1 MAHPGNI
8 ARRNPDG
15 IALIQ
20 AETGDTLSWSQLHQ
34 RAVQT
39 ANTFHRHGLR
49 PGDAIAMCL
58 ENRFEF
64 VSVVWAALYSGLR
77 FTPISARLLQ
87 PEIEYILADCGARA
101 LIHSNRTLVAA
112 RAGDALDDPPWI
124 INVDASDSPFDATA
138 EEAPVYER
146 SEGVP
151 MLYSS
156 GTTGRPKGV
165 WRAAPASP
173 VEELQPADLAMA
185 AVYQIDEQSV
195 YLSTAPLYH
204 SAPISFLVRMNRV
217 GSTTVIMDRFD
228 PAAALSHIETY
239 RVTHSQ
245 WVPTMFVRMLRLSD
259 TERTRHDLSTHRV
272 AVHGAAPCP
281 VHVKE
286 AMFEWWGPII
296 YEYYAG
302 TEGVGTCLIGPDEW
316 LTHKGSVGRSV
327 SGPLHILDEHGTPLP
342 AGEVGEIWF
351 ENSSQFRYLNDD
363 DKTSES
369 RRTDGSGTFGD
380 LGYLDADGY
389 LYLTDRKAFT
399 IIAGGI
405 NVYPQ
410 EIEDVLL
417 AHPAVVDVAVFGVAN
432 PEYGE
437 EIKAVVQPDPAVI
450 ADESLAAELTEHC
463 RTHLAAF
470 KCPRSIDFDSELPRE
485 PNGKLMKRVLRDR
498 YTTTIPPTT
507 SE

>member
-1 MAHPGNI
+1 MAHPGI
-8 ARRNPDG
+8 VAGRNPEG

-20 AETGDTLSWSQLHQ
+20 AETGEMLTWSQLHR
-34 RAVQT
+34 RAIQA
-39 ANTFHRHGLR
+39 ANVFHRQGLR
-49 PGDAIAMCL
+49 PGDSIALCL

-77 FTPISARLLQ
+77 FTPISTRLLQ
-87 PEIEYILADCGARA
+87 PEVEYILADCGARA
-101 LIHSNRTLVAA
+101 LVHSARTQAA
-112 RAGDALDDPPWI
+112 AAAAGALADPVRSI
-124 INVDASDSPFDATA
+124 DVDASDSPFDPDPN
-138 EEAPVYER
+138 EAPEYER
-146 SEGVP
+146 SEGVA

-165 WRAAPASP
+165 WRAAPDAP
-173 VEELQPADLAMA
+173 VEELQPADAAMA
-185 AVYQIDEQSV
+185 AVYQIDERSI

-204 SAPISFLVRMNRV
+204 SAPISFLARMNRI
-217 GSTTVIMDRFD
+217 GAATVIMERFD
-228 PAAALSHIETY
+228 PAAALAHIDTY

-245 WVPTMFVRMLRLSD
+245 WVPTMFVRMLRLD
-259 TERTRHDLSTHRV
+259 DAERSRHDLSTHRV

-281 VHVKE
+281 VHVKQ
-286 AMFEWWGPII
+286 AMLDWWGPII

-302 TEGVGTCLIGPDEW
+302 TEGAGTCLIGPDEW
-316 LTHKGSVGRSV
+316 LAHKGSVGRSV
-327 SGPLHILDEHGTPLP
+327 SGPLHILDEHGNRLP

-351 ENSSQFRYLNDD
+351 ERSSEFRYLNDD

-369 RRTDGSGTFGD
+369 RRANGSGTFGD

-399 IIAGGI
+399 IIAGGV

-410 EIEDVLL
+410 EVEDVLL
-417 AHPAVVDVAVFGVAN
+417 AHPAVVDAAVFGVPH

-437 EIKAVVQPDPAVI
+437 EIKAVVQPAPGLV
-450 ADESLAAELTEHC
+450 ADDSLSAELVAHC
-463 RTHLAAF
+463 RAHLAGF
-470 KCPRSIDFDSELPRE
+470 KCPRSIDFDAELPRE

-498 YTTTIPPTT
+498 YLTAI
-507 SE
+507 

>member
-1 MAHPGNI
+1 MAHPGI
-8 ARRNPDG
+8 VAARNPDG

-20 AETGDTLSWSQLHQ
+20 AETGDTLTWSQLHR

-39 ANTFHRHGLR
+39 ANVFHRHGLR
-49 PGDAIAMCL
+49 PGDSIALCL

-77 FTPISARLLQ
+77 FTPISTRLLQ
-87 PEIEYILADCGARA
+87 PEVEYILADCGARA
-101 LIHSNRTLVAA
+101 LVHSA
-112 RAGDALDDPPWI
+112 RAQAAAAAAGALADPVRSI
-124 INVDASDSPFDATA
+124 DVDASDSPFEPDPNEAA
-138 EEAPVYER
+138 EYER
-146 SEGVP
+146 SEGVA

-165 WRAAPASP
+165 WRAAPDAP
-173 VEELQPADLAMA
+173 VEKLQPGDAAMA
-185 AVYQIDEQSV
+185 AVYQIDERST

-204 SAPISFLVRMNRV
+204 SAPISFLARMNRI
-217 GSTTVIMDRFD
+217 GAATVIMERFD
-228 PAAALSHIETY
+228 PAAALAHIDTY

-245 WVPTMFVRMLRLSD
+245 WVPTMFVRMLRLD
-259 TERTRHDLSTHRV
+259 DAERSRHDMSTHRV

-281 VHVKE
+281 VHVKQ
-286 AMFEWWGPII
+286 AMLDWWGPII

-302 TEGVGTCLIGPDEW
+302 TEGAGTCLIGPDEW
-316 LTHKGSVGRSV
+316 LAHKGSVGRSV
-327 SGPLHILDEHGTPLP
+327 SGPLHILDEHGNRLP

-351 ENSSQFRYLNDD
+351 ERSSEFRYLNDD

-369 RRTDGSGTFGD
+369 RRANGSGTFGD

-399 IIAGGI
+399 IIAGGV

-410 EIEDVLL
+410 EIEDALL
-417 AHPAVVDVAVFGVAN
+417 AHPAVVDAAVFGIPH

-437 EIKAVVQPDPAVI
+437 EIKAVVQPAPGLV
-450 ADESLAAELTEHC
+450 ADDSLSAELVAHC
-463 RTHLAAF
+463 RAHLAGF
-470 KCPRSIDFDSELPRE
+470 KCPRSIDFDAELPRE

-498 YTTTIPPTT
+498 YLTAI
-507 SE
+507 

>member
-1 MAHPGNI
+1 
-8 ARRNPDG
+8 
-15 IALIQ
+15 
-20 AETGDTLSWSQLHQ
+20 
-34 RAVQT
+34 
-39 ANTFHRHGLR
+39 
-49 PGDAIAMCL
+49 
-58 ENRFEF
+58 
-64 VSVVWAALYSGLR
+64 
-77 FTPISARLLQ
+77 
-87 PEIEYILADCGARA
+87 
-101 LIHSNRTLVAA
+101 
-112 RAGDALDDPPWI
+112 
-124 INVDASDSPFDATA
+124 
-138 EEAPVYER
+138 
-146 SEGVP
+146 

-165 WRAAPASP
+165 WRAAPDVP
-173 VEELQPADLAMA
+173 VEKLHSADVAMA
-185 AVYQIDEQSV
+185 AVYQIDERSI

-204 SAPISFLVRMNRV
+204 SAPLSFLARMNRF
-217 GSTTVIMDRFD
+217 GATTVIMERFE
-228 PAAALSHIETY
+228 AATALTHIDTY
-239 RVTHSQ
+239 RVSHSQ
-245 WVPTMFVRMLRLSD
+245 WVPTMFVRLLRLD
-259 TERTRHDLSTHRV
+259 DAERSRHDLSTHRV

-281 VHVKE
+281 VHVKQ
-286 AMFEWWGPII
+286 AMLDWWGPIV

-302 TEGVGTCLIGPDEW
+302 TENAGTCLIAPEEW

-327 SGPLHILDEHGTPLP
+327 SGPLHILDEHGHRLP

-351 ENSSQFRYLNDD
+351 ERSSEFRYLNDA

-369 RRTDGSGTFGD
+369 RRANGSGTFGD

-417 AHPAVVDVAVFGVAN
+417 THPAVIDAAVFGIPH

-437 EIKAVVQPDPAVI
+437 EIKAVVQPAPGAVT
-450 ADESLAAELTEHC
+450 DDTLRAELHTHC

-470 KCPRSIDFDSELPRE
+470 KCPRSIDFDADLPRE

-498 YTTTIPPTT
+498 YLGAL
-507 SE
+507 

>member
-1 MAHPGNI
+1 MAHPGI
-8 ARRNPDG
+8 VAGRNPDG

-20 AETGDTLSWSQLHQ
+20 AETGDTLTWSQLHR
-34 RAVQT
+34 RAVRT
-39 ANTFHRHGLR
+39 ANVFHRHGLR
-49 PGDAIAMCL
+49 PGDSIALCV

-64 VSVVWAALYSGLR
+64 VSIVWAALYSGLR
-77 FTPISARLLQ
+77 FTPISTRLLQ
-87 PEIEYILADCGARA
+87 PEVEYILADCGAQALVHSGRTRA
-101 LIHSNRTLVAA
+101 AA
-112 RAGDALDDPPWI
+112 AAAAALAEPVWSID
-124 INVDASDSPFDATA
+124 VDASDSPFDPHPDETP
-138 EEAPVYER
+138 EYER
-146 SEGVP
+146 SEGVA

-165 WRAAPASP
+165 WRAAPDSP
-173 VEELQPADLAMA
+173 VEELQPADAAMA
-185 AVYQIDEQSV
+185 AVYQIDERSI

-204 SAPISFLVRMNRV
+204 SAPISFLARMNRI
-217 GSTTVIMDRFD
+217 GATTVIMERFD
-228 PAAALSHIETY
+228 PAAALAHIETH

-245 WVPTMFVRMLRLSD
+245 WVPTMFVRMLRLD
-259 TERTRHDLSTHRV
+259 DAARTRHDLSTHRV

-281 VHVKE
+281 VHVKQ
-286 AMFEWWGPII
+286 AMLDWWGPII
-296 YEYYAG
+296 HEYYAG
-302 TEGVGTCLIGPDEW
+302 TEGAGTCLIGPDEW

-327 SGPLHILDEHGTPLP
+327 SGQLHILDDHGNRLP

-351 ENSSQFRYLNDD
+351 ERSSEFRYLNDD

-369 RRTDGSGTFGD
+369 RRANGSGTFGD

-399 IIAGGI
+399 IIAGGV

-417 AHPAVVDVAVFGVAN
+417 AHPAVVDAAVFGIPH

-437 EIKAVVQPDPAVI
+437 EIRAVVQPALGVV
-450 ADESLAAELTEHC
+450 ADDSLRAELVAHC
-463 RTHLAAF
+463 RAHLAGF
-470 KCPRSIDFDSELPRE
+470 KCPRSIDFDADLPRE

-498 YTTTIPPTT
+498 YLTAI
-507 SE
+507 

>member
-1 MAHPGNI
+1 MAHPGI
-8 ARRNPDG
+8 VAARNPDG

-20 AETGDTLSWSQLHQ
+20 AETGDTLTWSQLHR

-39 ANTFHRHGLR
+39 ANVFHRHGLR
-49 PGDAIAMCL
+49 PGDSIALCL

-77 FTPISARLLQ
+77 FTPISTRLLQ
-87 PEIEYILADCGARA
+87 PEVEYILADCGARA
-101 LIHSNRTLVAA
+101 LVHSA
-112 RAGDALDDPPWI
+112 RAQAAAAAAGALADPVRSI
-124 INVDASDSPFDATA
+124 DVDASDSPFEPDPNEAA
-138 EEAPVYER
+138 EYER
-146 SEGVP
+146 SEGVA

-165 WRAAPASP
+165 WRAAPDAP
-173 VEELQPADLAMA
+173 VEELQPADAAMA
-185 AVYQIDEQSV
+185 AVYQIDEWSI

-204 SAPISFLVRMNRV
+204 SAPISFLARMNRI
-217 GSTTVIMDRFD
+217 GAATVIMERFD
-228 PAAALSHIETY
+228 PAAALAHIDTY

-245 WVPTMFVRMLRLSD
+245 WVPTMFVRMLRLD
-259 TERTRHDLSTHRV
+259 DAERSRHDMSTHRV

-281 VHVKE
+281 VHVKQ
-286 AMFEWWGPII
+286 AMLDWWGPII

-302 TEGVGTCLIGPDEW
+302 TEGAGTCLIGPDEW
-316 LTHKGSVGRSV
+316 LAHKGSVGRSV
-327 SGPLHILDEHGTPLP
+327 SGPLHILDEHGNRLP

-351 ENSSQFRYLNDD
+351 ERSSEFRYLNDD

-369 RRTDGSGTFGD
+369 RRANGSGTFGD

-399 IIAGGI
+399 IIAGGV

-410 EIEDVLL
+410 EIEDALL
-417 AHPAVVDVAVFGVAN
+417 AHPAVVDAAVFGIPH

-437 EIKAVVQPDPAVI
+437 EIKAVVQPAPGLV
-450 ADESLAAELTEHC
+450 ADDSLSAELVAHC
-463 RTHLAAF
+463 RAHLAGF
-470 KCPRSIDFDSELPRE
+470 KCPRSIDFDAELPRE

-498 YTTTIPPTT
+498 YLTAI
-507 SE
+507 